1 MGNTASQDGEGN
13 TSFSINDNLCGSI
26 FDTLDEDRNKSRKL
40 SESEYEHYKNYRRPE
55 DIILPG
61 ELCHSRKSTPNMFDD
76 MDEQSGPGRINPTSA
91 LFARA
96 LLSEVTNNPQT
107 MKPAAMAAREKRL
120 LKAQDRARRQ
130 KSGVSAL
137 ADISPMG
144 GFNFAFKNSSNAS
157 DGVSMNNSNHQR
169 AAVIPPNQLSENR
182 AQLGVDNFEGEIRR
196 GKHTITIGLSLSR
209 RHSTLG
215 HPDTVT
221 RQTAFDFNELQDRSY
236 KFVSSTDSSGWRA
249 GGGERGGNPV
259 SSTAIGPHDEPD
271 ESDFPGNNGH
281 APNTAA
287 HKVAAPDTVHI
298 PIITI
303 DAESPAAVDKIINSL
318 ARGEVFIPHMA
329 ILPEALSV
337 NGVSPPDLVV
347 RFGCE
352 RNDDLPPD
360 EWPNWCLEFMHNQL
374 YEYFLSAG
382 ARYTKRPFQIT
393 LAKKVRWRTVKHM
406 NKFFAHSERV
416 INAWREKGPQYLN
429 PQLSY
434 IEGGATPEEVSRPH
448 GIYLLRNGRPANYFP
463 PNFEPPY
470 TTKMTRSLLMNVIS
484 KSWDKK
490 RRDWSSEPIPRVV
503 TPGMLMATVCGCGDG
518 GTTGFVASDETVEQ
532 QQEAPMRNL
541 SNKMGA
547 FYAPAT
553 NNDHSSEND
562 QHNSS
567 GEQHIFRSKD
577 HGKEGITSTGSKG
590 SHSVS
595 SMQRKR
601 DNHSPEIGIS
611 HSQGSASVYSSKGG
625 KGLTSPGRIN
635 LQGTVSGDRSSGAP
649 SFDHDTTGSS
659 DSMDVRQRHQS
670 IGKSKST
677 SSGRS
682 YGSGGY
688 PNLSM
693 RSDGSSPSRSP
704 SSERVR
710 RNGNLDHLNLLPS
723 TSQENYHHSSDDEHP
738 PDNKN
743 DSSLSEQIL
752 QNHNSMNDT
761 TSPPPSEMGVTSVCE
776 SNTTIPIA
784 NHSPKAFDKK
794 RSKNKFRD
802 RRKRWGDVD
811 SVLRS
816 NNYPTHDIIEQDED
830 FREGMVEMNGHD
842 VENSSK
848 GSKSSKVCFLLFHF
862 TYHYKSF
869 LLTAVFFL
877 YFSRRRRIK
886 KRKIRRRKRKRNEKG
901 KQKIV

>member
-1 MGNTASQDGEGN
+1 
-13 TSFSINDNLCGSI
+13 
-26 FDTLDEDRNKSRKL
+26 
-40 SESEYEHYKNYRRPE
+40 
-55 DIILPG
+55 
-61 ELCHSRKSTPNMFDD
+61 
-76 MDEQSGPGRINPTSA
+76 
-91 LFARA
+91 
-96 LLSEVTNNPQT
+96 
-107 MKPAAMAAREKRL
+107 
-120 LKAQDRARRQ
+120 
-130 KSGVSAL
+130 
-137 ADISPMG
+137 
-144 GFNFAFKNSSNAS
+144 
-157 DGVSMNNSNHQR
+157 
-169 AAVIPPNQLSENR
+169 
-182 AQLGVDNFEGEIRR
+182 
-196 GKHTITIGLSLSR
+196 
-209 RHSTLG
+209 
-215 HPDTVT
+215 
-221 RQTAFDFNELQDRSY
+221 
-236 KFVSSTDSSGWRA
+236 
-249 GGGERGGNPV
+249 
-259 SSTAIGPHDEPD
+259 
-271 ESDFPGNNGH
+271 
-281 APNTAA
+281 
-287 HKVAAPDTVHI
+287 
-298 PIITI
+298 
-303 DAESPAAVDKIINSL
+303 
-318 ARGEVFIPHMA
+318 
-329 ILPEALSV
+329 
-337 NGVSPPDLVV
+337 
-347 RFGCE
+347 
-352 RNDDLPPD
+352 
-360 EWPNWCLEFMHNQL
+360 
-374 YEYFLSAG
+374 
-382 ARYTKRPFQIT
+382 
-393 LAKKVRWRTVKHM
+393 
-406 NKFFAHSERV
+406 
-416 INAWREKGPQYLN
+416 
-429 PQLSY
+429 
-434 IEGGATPEEVSRPH
+434 
-448 GIYLLRNGRPANYFP
+448 
-463 PNFEPPY
+463 
-470 TTKMTRSLLMNVIS
+470 MTRSLLMNVIS

-532 QQEAPMRNL
+532 QQEVLMRNL
-541 SNKMGA
+541 SNKMGP
-547 FYAPAT
+547 FYAAAT
-553 NNDHSSEND
+553 NNDLSSEND
-562 QHNSS
+562 QQIQAANNTYLDQKIM
-567 GEQHIFRSKD
+567 EI
-577 HGKEGITSTGSKG
+577 EGITSTGSKG

-625 KGLTSPGRIN
+625 KGPTSPGRIN

-738 PDNKN
+738 SDNKN

-761 TSPPPSEMGVTSVCE
+761 VSPPPSEMGVTSVCE

-848 GSKSSKVCFLLFHF
+848 GSKSSKS
-862 TYHYKSF
+862 KKKDKKEKDKKEKKE
-869 LLTAVFFL
+869 
-877 YFSRRRRIK
+877 K
-886 KRKIRRRKRKRNEKG
+886 KRKGKTKDSIERIPNQQINGRNGHHHHQYTSKAPTSPIPTSPALSTSPSNVLRIPNQQINGRNGHHHQQYTSKAPTSPIPTSPALSTSPSNVSLEYSLDSATIASGQFDGGMSVGTAGTAGNQSLISCVTRSTIHTLESRDSFRRHQKVAGLMRSHGSNDEQAVENDVYIEEEEEEEEVIPTDEELYKIGWAKALDSNSGSYYYFSLDRS
-901 KQKIV
+901 KIVWENPLIPSESTPDTARTFSSESGV